1 LGGFLSDMNL
11 SGLVGNRWGR
21 NSKEALMTVNVES
34 TSRKFPTRTGEVEL
48 LEFFAQR
55 RACDDRD
62 REIVCSDV
70 RALARGIRNALLA
83 VTPLWLALV
92 LWLAR

>member
-1 LGGFLSDMNL
+1 MDGTN
-11 SGLVGNRWGR
+11 
-21 NSKEALMTVNVES
+21 KESSMTVDTEVK
-34 TSRKFPTRTGEVEL
+34 SRQSSIRTGEVEL
-48 LEFFAQR
+48 FEFLAQR

-83 VTPLWLALV
+83 VTPLWLALG
-92 LWLAR
+92 LGLAR

>member
-1 LGGFLSDMNL
+1 MPAKMEVTSP
-11 SGLVGNRWGR
+11 
-21 NSKEALMTVNVES
+21 KS
-34 TSRKFPTRTGEVEL
+34 TTSVEL
-48 LEFFAQR
+48 LELFAQT

-83 VTPLWLALV
+83 VAPLWLALA
-92 LWLAR
+92 LWLPR

>member
-1 LGGFLSDMNL
+1 MHTRTRQALEG
-11 SGLVGNRWGR
+11 
-21 NSKEALMTVNVES
+21 NSKEFSMTVDTEGK
-34 TSRKFPTRTGEVEL
+34 SRQSSISTGEVEL
-48 LEFFAQR
+48 LEFLAQR

-70 RALARGIRNALLA
+70 RALARGIRNAFLA
-83 VTPLWLALV
+83 VTPLWLALG

>member
-1 LGGFLSDMNL
+1 
-11 SGLVGNRWGR
+11 
-21 NSKEALMTVNVES
+21 MTINTEG
-34 TSRKFPTRTGEVEL
+34 TSRKSPIRTGEVEL

-62 REIVCSDV
+62 RKVACSEA
-70 RALARGIRNALLA
+70 RALARGIWNALLA
-83 VTPLWLALV
+83 VTPLWLALA

>member
-1 LGGFLSDMNL
+1 MP
-11 SGLVGNRWGR
+11 
-21 NSKEALMTVNVES
+21 VNTEV
-34 TSRKFPTRTGEVEL
+34 TSAKSPTRTGEVEL

-55 RACDDRD
+55 RACDVRD

-70 RALARGIRNALLA
+70 RALARGIKNALLA
-83 VTPLWLALV
+83 VAPLWLALV

>member
-1 LGGFLSDMNL
+1 
-11 SGLVGNRWGR
+11 
-21 NSKEALMTVNVES
+21 MTVDTEV
-34 TSRKFPTRTGEVEL
+34 TSQKSPTPTGEVEL

-83 VTPLWLALV
+83 VTPLWLALA

>member
-1 LGGFLSDMNL
+1 MPVKMEVKSP
-11 SGLVGNRWGR
+11 
-21 NSKEALMTVNVES
+21 KP
-34 TSRKFPTRTGEVEL
+34 KTRTGEIEL

-62 REIVCSDV
+62 RALACSDV
-70 RALARGIRNALLA
+70 RALARGIRNGLLA
-83 VTPLWLALV
+83 VAPFWLALA

>member
-1 LGGFLSDMNL
+1 
-11 SGLVGNRWGR
+11 
-21 NSKEALMTVNVES
+21 MTVTVES
-34 TSRKFPTRTGEVEL
+34 TSRKSPARTGAVEL
-48 LEFFAQR
+48 LEFLAQR

-83 VTPLWLALV
+83 VTPFWLALA

>member
-1 LGGFLSDMNL
+1 MPVDTE
-11 SGLVGNRWGR
+11 V
-21 NSKEALMTVNVES
+21 
-34 TSRKFPTRTGEVEL
+34 TSRKSPIRTGEVEL
-48 LEFFAQR
+48 LEFFAQK
-55 RACDDRD
+55 RACDERD

-83 VTPLWLALV
+83 VTPLWLALA

>member
-1 LGGFLSDMNL
+1 VSFMA
-11 SGLVGNRWGR
+11 V
-21 NSKEALMTVNVES
+21 KVEG
-34 TSRKFPTRTGEVEL
+34 TSRQSPIRNGEIEL
-48 LEFFAQR
+48 LEFFAQK

-83 VTPLWLALV
+83 VTPLWLALT
-92 LWLAR
+92 LWLVR

>member
-1 LGGFLSDMNL
+1 
-11 SGLVGNRWGR
+11 
-21 NSKEALMTVNVES
+21 MTVNVES
-34 TSRKFPTRTGEVEL
+34 TPRKSPTHTREVEL

-55 RACDDRD
+55 SACDDRD

-92 LWLAR
+92 LWLAK

>member
-1 LGGFLSDMNL
+1 MSF
-11 SGLVGNRWGR
+11 
-21 NSKEALMTVNVES
+21 MTVKVEG
-34 TSRKFPTRTGEVEL
+34 TSRQSPIRTGEIEL
-48 LEFFAQR
+48 LEFFAQK

-83 VTPLWLALV
+83 VAPLWLALA
-92 LWLAR
+92 LWLAK

>member
-1 LGGFLSDMNL
+1 MSF
-11 SGLVGNRWGR
+11 
-21 NSKEALMTVNVES
+21 MTVKVEG
-34 TSRKFPTRTGEVEL
+34 TSRQSPIRNGEIEL
-48 LEFFAQR
+48 LEFFAQK

-83 VTPLWLALV
+83 ATPLWLALT